1 MHDVEQLRRAIDR
14 LAGASGRVPCKAL
27 LALAGKAKVSPR
39 RIGRLCDQLG
49 VKIVG
54 CQLGCFR

>member
-1 MHDVEQLRRAIDR
+1 MNEAEQLRRAVRR
-14 LAGASGRVPCKAL
+14 LAGASGRVSCKAL
-27 LALAGKAKVSPR
+27 LALAVKAKVSPR